1 MKHVLITGHTGFLGS
16 ALARRLQGAGIA
28 VTGASRSTGFDL
40 LRDDLPTDKVDHVYH
55 VAGLTFVPSSWT
67 DPVSFHHVNVHGTVR
82 VLEHCR
88 RAALPMTYVS
98 GYVYGVP
105 THLPIAES
113 MPARPNNPYAFSKL
127 AAEQACRFFA
137 ASMGVQVSVLRP
149 FNIYGPGQDDS
160 FLIPTIARQV
170 LDPGVAEIVV
180 ADLEPRR
187 DFVYVEDVVDAL
199 LLAPALPA
207 GGVYNV
213 GSGESCSVADVIR
226 ACMAGAGTSKPFR
239 DRGERRSNEIMDV
252 IADISA
258 IREACDWSPRT
269 GFREGIR
276 SVVAGVAA

>member
-1 MKHVLITGHTGFLGS
+1 MKQVLITGHTGFLGA
-16 ALARRLQGAGIA
+16 ALARRLQSSGVG
-28 VTGASRSTGFDL
+28 VTGLSRSTGFDL
-40 LRDDLPTDKVDHVYH
+40 LRDELPGGDFDHVYH
-55 VAGLTFVPSSWT
+55 VAGLTFVPSSWA

-82 VLEHCR
+82 VLDHCR

-105 THLPIAES
+105 SHLPISES
-113 MPARPNNPYAFSKL
+113 TPARPNNPYAFSKL

-137 ASMGVQVSVLRP
+137 ATMGVEVGIVRP

-170 LDPGVAEIVV
+170 LDPQVGEIVV

-199 LLAPALPA
+199 LLAPRLPA
-207 GGVYNV
+207 GGIFNV
-213 GSGESCSVADVIR
+213 GSGESRSVADVIS
-226 ACMAGAGTSKPFR
+226 ACMAGAGIVKPFR

-252 IADISA
+252 ISDISA
-258 IREACDWSPRT
+258 IREACSWNPRT
-269 GFREGIR
+269 GFVEGIR
-276 SVVAGVAA
+276 AVIAGVGQ